1 MNYFIF
7 LYLPIVMG
15 PVRLKPNRTEP
26 NRTVK
31 PWCIQKYRKSF
42 QQAGSDVN
50 GDPYI
55 PLSNCG
61 RILCSFSAC
70 FWFSLCCF
78 PESLDFDLIT
88 VMAYQ
93 KLLTISIA
101 IAVAV
106 ASSSVV
112 FIDSLPFVFLHGNSL
127 SLQLASLTYIHG
139 IILCLSFLL
148 ESSWVVFYF

>member
-55 PLSNCG
+55 PLSDSLLLTADG
-61 RILCSFSAC
+61 FSAP
-70 FWFSLCCF
+70 SLPASDSRSAVF
-78 PESLDFDLIT
+78 LSPW
-88 VMAYQ
+88 
-93 KLLTISIA
+93 ISI
-101 IAVAV
+101 
-106 ASSSVV
+106 SSQSWP
-112 FIDSLPFVFLHGNSL
+112 IR
-127 SLQLASLTYIHG
+127 
-139 IILCLSFLL
+139 SF
-148 ESSWVVFYF
+148 